1 MPISEETINST
12 ADQCEIT
19 RLNKDNL
26 GDLALLHTAVYGKS
40 PEKDHFHKKYNT
52 AYTGLE
58 YVGFIAYNAD
68 KIPVAFYGVIPC
80 FIEYNRERLLAAQS
94 ADTMT
99 HPQHRFKGMFVDLSN
114 KTFDLCRQL
123 GIRLVFGFP
132 NQNSY
137 HGAVNKLGWKM
148 TEAMAYFVIS
158 IKTIPL
164 VSISNKTAW
173 LKRLYKS
180 YSTFILK
187 KKLLPEKGVANSA
200 VADGFAGVCRS
211 KEFLSYKTYSDSIVT
226 RLAGAKIWISIRH
239 GIWIGDMENVTDK
252 NFNTVI
258 IGLKRTARWL
268 GIKQIQFHCSPGTE
282 LYRLFAA
289 HFAAAPSYP
298 VLFQDFG
305 SPIPLEKIKFTFSDI
320 DIF

>member
-1 MPISEETINST
+1 MPISGETINST
-12 ADQCEIT
+12 ADQYKVT
-19 RLNKDNL
+19 RLHKDNL
-26 GDLALLHTAVYGKS
+26 GDLALLHTAVYGRS
-40 PEKDHFHKKYNT
+40 PAVDHFPGKYNT

-80 FIEYNRERLLAAQS
+80 FIEYNGEILLAAQS

-99 HPQHRFKGMFVDLSN
+99 HPQHRFKGMFVELSN
-114 KTFDLCRQL
+114 KTFDLCREL

-148 TEAMAYFVIS
+148 TEAMAYFVIN
-158 IKTIPL
+158 IQTIPL
-164 VSISNKTAW
+164 AFLSTKAGW
-173 LKRLYKS
+173 LRRLYKS
-180 YSTFILK
+180 YSLFILK
-187 KKLLPEKGVANSA
+187 RKLLPEKGVANSA
-200 VADGFAGVCRS
+200 MTEGFAGICRS
-211 KEFLSYKTYSDSIVT
+211 KEFLFYKTYSDSLVMGF
-226 RLAGAKIWISIRH
+226 AGAKVWASIKQ
-239 GIWIGDMENVTDK
+239 GIWIGDMENVSDK

-258 IGLKRTARWL
+258 TSLKRTARWL

-289 HFAAAPSYP
+289 HFTAAISYP

-305 SPIPLEKIKFTFSDI
+305 SSIPPGKIKFTFSDI